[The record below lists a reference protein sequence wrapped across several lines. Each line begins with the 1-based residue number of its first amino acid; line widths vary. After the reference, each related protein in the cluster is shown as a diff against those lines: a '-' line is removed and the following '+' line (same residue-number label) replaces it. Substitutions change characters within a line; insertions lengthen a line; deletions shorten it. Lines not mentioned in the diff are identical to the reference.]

1 MRQLV
6 LLLFFLT
13 SANIL
18 EAQTI
23 ADKKAMMQQGDSD
36 FDSSTSG
43 LLQEVNQEID
53 ENKTLLREL
62 YKQADE
68 LYEYGANEA
77 LFQDLLEKIQRVRK
91 SIQDI
96 QQEWQLA
103 MAEKGKDESYALW
116 HQPETTLGQLV
127 MDYGSTSHVYLIPP
141 DISDMKISI
150 NSYLPIPRE
159 SWEEMLNLILS
170 SNGIG
175 IKTLNPYLRELFPM
189 KERLTDIQYI
199 TSKREDLAFYPD
211 KVRVCYVLD
220 SQTMDPKE
228 SLQLMERFSNTEHTS
243 FYTVG
248 RQILIFSNPPALQE
262 ILKIYDFMESNLH
275 AKEYKV
281 VSLKKMNAE
290 EIEKVLSS
298 IFHSGTTT
306 ETSPYG
312 SLTSLKT
319 MALKSHSKSLF
330 LMGTKDEVQKAEK
343 IIHDLEEQMASA
355 RDKTVFWYTCKYSA
369 AEEIASVLRKV
380 YPLMISGGQPLQSGT
395 LEEQILAS
403 ATTNYS
409 NGSDDSNPSSET
421 EGNFI
426 VDPKT
431 GSILMVIEKEA
442 VNHLNSLLAKLDVP
456 KKMVRI
462 EVLLVEKK
470 IKNSNHF
477 GLNLLKMGNQST
489 GTNSGGLRWNDS
501 TTDGSAG
508 IFTYLISNKRNSSI
522 PSFDLAYRF
531 LLHSEDIQINASPS
545 VVTVNQT
552 PAKIEI
558 VEEISINTGIAQQT
572 DNNNNSVLK
581 DSYTR
586 SKYGIVIEVTPN
598 IHMKGD
604 EADEE
609 DMSFVTLTSDILF
622 DTIGSDSSRLPD
634 VTKRHIKNEVRI
646 ADGQTVIIGG
656 LRRKNISDT
665 KERIPFLGELPGV
678 GKLFGTTDMND
689 DKTEMFVFI
698 TPKIITDPKKDF
710 ERIKQEE
717 LKRRPGDV
725 PAFMAALEESR
736 KLERERLMEKSLTL
750 LFGRTESQPTVQ
762 GEYDGR

>member
-1 MRQLV
+1 MRQLT
-6 LLLFFLT
+6 LIFFFFI
-13 SANIL
+13 SANLL
-18 EAQTI
+18 EAQTV
-23 ADKKAMMQQGDSD
+23 ADKKAMVNQSGSD

-53 ENKTLLREL
+53 ENKALLREL

-68 LYEYGANEA
+68 LYEYGANDA
-77 LFQDLLEKIQRVRK
+77 LFQDLLTKIQRVKK

-103 MAEKGKDESYALW
+103 MSEKGKDESYALW
-116 HQPETTLGQLV
+116 HQPETNLGQLV
-127 MDYGSTSHVYLIPP
+127 IDYGSTSHVYLIPP
-141 DISDMKISI
+141 EISDMKISI

-159 SWEEMLNLILS
+159 SWEEMLQLILN
-170 SNGIG
+170 SNGVG
-175 IKTLNPYLRELFPM
+175 VKTLNPFLRELFMM

-199 TSKREDLAFYPD
+199 TSKREDLPFYSAN
-211 KVRVCYVLD
+211 VRICYVL
-220 SQTMDPKE
+220 SSKTMDPKE
-228 SLQLMERFSNTEHTS
+228 SLQLMERFSNNENTS
-243 FYTVG
+243 FYTIG
-248 RQILIFSNPPALQE
+248 RQILIFSNPSALQE
-262 ILKIYDFMESNLH
+262 ILKIYDFMESNLNE
-275 AKEYKV
+275 KEYKV
-281 VSLKKMNAE
+281 ISLKKMNAE
-290 EIEKVLSS
+290 EVEKVLSS
-298 IFHSGTTT
+298 IFHGGTST

-330 LMGTKDEVQKAEK
+330 LMGTKDEVQEAEN
-343 IIHDLEEQMASA
+343 IIRDLEEQMVSA

-369 AEEIASVLRKV
+369 AEEIAAVLRKV
-380 YPLMISGGQPLQSGT
+380 YPLMASGGLSSQSGT
-395 LEEQILAS
+395 LEEQILAT
-403 ATTNYS
+403 ATANYS
-409 NGSDDSNPSSET
+409 SSNDDEKPSSEN

-442 VNHLNSLLAKLDVP
+442 VTHLNSLLAKLDVP

-462 EVLLVEKK
+462 EILLVEKK

-477 GLNLLKMGNQST
+477 GLNLLKLGNQATS
-489 GTNSGGLRWNDS
+489 GDSGGVRWNDS
-501 TTDGSAG
+501 ATDGSAG
-508 IFTYLISNKRNSSI
+508 ILTFLLNRKRSSGI
-522 PSFDLAYRF
+522 PSFDLAYRY
-531 LLHSEDIQINASPS
+531 LLHSDDIQINASPS

-558 VEEISINTGIAQQT
+558 LEEISINTGIAQQT

-581 DSYTR
+581 DSFDR
-586 SKYGIVIEVTPN
+586 ARYGIVIEVTPN
-598 IHMKGD
+598 IHLKKEDAG
-604 EADEE
+604 EE
-609 DMSFVTLTSDILF
+609 ETDFVTLTSDILF
-622 DTIGSDSSRLPD
+622 DTVSADVNRLPD

-656 LRRKNISDT
+656 LRRKNISDS
-665 KERIPFLGELPGV
+665 KERIPFLGELPGI
-678 GKLFGTTDMND
+678 GKLFGTTDMSD

-698 TPKIITDPKKDF
+698 TPKIITDPNKDF

-717 LKRRPGDV
+717 LKKRPGDV
-725 PAFMAALEESR
+725 PAFMNALEESR
-736 KLERERLMEKSLTL
+736 KFERERLMEKTFTL
-750 LFGRTESQPTVQ
+750 LFGRPENKPTVQ